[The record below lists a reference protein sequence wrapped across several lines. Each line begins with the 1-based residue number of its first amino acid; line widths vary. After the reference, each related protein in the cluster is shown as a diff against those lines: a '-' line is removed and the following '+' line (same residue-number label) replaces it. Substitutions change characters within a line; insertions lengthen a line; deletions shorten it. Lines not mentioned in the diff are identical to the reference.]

1 MQIIPA
7 IDIIAGNCV
16 RLTQGDYAQETRY
29 SEDPLDVAKAFEQ
42 AGLQRVHVVDLE
54 GAKAGKIMNASVL
67 ETIAAHTT
75 LQVDFGGGIHTEEA
89 VQQVIDAGATW
100 VTIGS
105 VAVKAKEKLNGWL
118 DTFGVER
125 FMLGADVKGT
135 QLAISGWTE
144 TTDQEIL
151 PFIEY
156 WASRG
161 IRQVFCTDI
170 SKDGQLAGPSLEL
183 YQTILQ
189 RFPDIY
195 FIASGG
201 VSAMEDLMA
210 LEQIGCSAAI
220 VGKAIYEKRIT
231 LQQMADWKK

>member
-210 LEQIGCSAAI
+210 LEQLGCSAAI